1 MHYRPVENQHMDF
14 ATEYPWRI
22 HSYGFSPCPWNA
34 SANGSFGVPTCL
46 LTTTTAG
53 AVCGECA
60 KLQYI
65 LGLRS
70 VIATMLQDELKRR
83 ELEKT
88 QTMSGRPDYL
98 CSLTAM
104 GGRRTALKSA
114 RDAASF
120 KFLNAQRKIARMAK
134 ALSVHKRLT
143 MLLQQNDVL

>member
-1 MHYRPVENQHMDF
+1 MDF

-98 CSLTAM
+98 CWLLAHCH
-104 GGRRTALKSA
+104 GGPAHGLE
-114 RDAASF
+114 
-120 KFLNAQRKIARMAK
+120 
-134 ALSVHKRLT
+134 VG
-143 MLLQQNDVL
+143 